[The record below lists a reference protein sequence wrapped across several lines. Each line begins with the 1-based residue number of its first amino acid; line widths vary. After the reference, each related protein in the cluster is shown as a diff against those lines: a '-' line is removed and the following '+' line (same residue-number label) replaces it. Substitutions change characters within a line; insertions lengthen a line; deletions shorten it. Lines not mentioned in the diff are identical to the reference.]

1 MSIGPPA
8 KNGARASAMTK
19 KQLIEY
25 IMRLNR
31 SATAEFLEDFEENEL
46 DQYLQ
51 RLIRL
56 RDERGGQLLQEELT
70 I

>member
-1 MSIGPPA
+1 
-8 KNGARASAMTK
+8 MTK